1 MFKNQPKGL
10 YVLALSNTGERF
22 GYYTMLAIFLFYLQA
37 KFGFDSA
44 WTGQIFS
51 IFLALV
57 YFMPLV
63 GGWLADKWSFSKCVV
78 TGIAVMFI
86 GYALLS
92 APTPV
97 RNNMSVMVLF
107 AALLL
112 ISVGTGLFK
121 GNLQVMVGDLYNN
134 PQYSDR
140 RDTAFSL
147 FYMAINLGS
156 MYAPG
161 AAIALKN
168 YGLRRAGFLTNDP
181 MMATVSNW
189 CLDTDSFTK
198 MPTDPETLKSMT
210 EFATQKGMAAGGDL
224 GTFLSQYISDF
235 AAQCDVTFTSLSQF
249 ATDYITAFSTGCSY
263 AFSLACVSLF
273 VSFLIYTFGR
283 KTYAHIITDKKSTA
297 KSANTTPEVSLTPE
311 QTKQR
316 VVALLLVFTVVIF
329 FWMVFHQN
337 GQTLT
342 EFAKSCTASET
353 GSWTRIGFNLG
364 ALTAIFI
371 GVYAF
376 FSLIQSAT
384 AKSRLVSGI
393 ILALCVAAVGYIYIF
408 DTPAVLT
415 GIDPAAYQ
423 QFNPFYVVVLTP
435 FSIALFSWL
444 ARMKKEPSAP
454 RKIGYGMLVA
464 GIAYIVMVFGSLNL
478 VGTNGDVSPNW
489 LITTYLLLTFAELL
503 LSPMGISFVSKV
515 APPKLKGSM
524 MGGWF
529 AATAIGNYLVSIP
542 MLLWGK
548 IPVAAIWGILICLC
562 FLSGAFIFSIMKKLE
577 AATDDQPAP
586 EVADPLETIEDD
598 VI

>member
-10 YVLALSNTGERF
+10 YVLAWSNTGERF

-224 GTFLSQYISDF
+224 GAFLSQYISDF
-235 AAQCDVTFTSLSQF
+235 AAQCDVTFTSISQF

-263 AFSLACVSLF
+263 AFSLACVSLI

-297 KSANTTPEVSLTPE
+297 KSANKTPEVSLTPE

-376 FSLIQSAT
+376 YSLIQSAT